1 VKLIVLSLCIF
12 TIPSASYS
20 KEVTNVDSLLNKAK
34 EVFSKNKPLAFD
46 LETRA
51 LKISLDN
58 SYKLGLTKSNYYL
71 GYYFVNVEGKIDYGK
86 AVVHYLEAIRYGK
99 MDIKNEETSKW
110 LKLAY
115 LNIGALFREYQAY
128 DLATDYYMEGISI
141 SNSDS
146 VLIRKFLHNL
156 QNAQEDAG
164 QFDQALTSTLQLLDI
179 SLKNSKE
186 YFRSLNNF
194 GLMAAKKGDLD
205 LALLKFREMKEEAKM
220 THNYHY
226 YVLGLHNIGWTF
238 SLANQFEESRRFLET
253 AIKEGV
259 IHQSEIATYR
269 SHKLL
274 GKLLYENGLYSE
286 SLEYSLKTEQMI
298 PRLSNEP
305 RSFEVYHTISEI
317 HKALDD
323 PIASTKYALLYT
335 KAQNEYLNEVEKIKS
350 ASQQYNMQL
359 IVANYYQELEAQQKA
374 LKTKNIMGSII
385 VGLGTMLLMFVGYHF
400 AYRYKLK
407 RILSKEIERL
417 KWID

>member
-1 VKLIVLSLCIF
+1 MKLIVLSLCIF

-156 QNAQEDAG
+156 QNAQG
-164 QFDQALTSTLQLLDI
+164 
-179 SLKNSKE
+179 
-186 YFRSLNNF
+186 
-194 GLMAAKKGDLD
+194 M
-205 LALLKFREMKEEAKM
+205 
-220 THNYHY
+220 
-226 YVLGLHNIGWTF
+226 
-238 SLANQFEESRRFLET
+238 LANL
-253 AIKEGV
+253 
-259 IHQSEIATYR
+259 
-269 SHKLL
+269 
-274 GKLLYENGLYSE
+274 
-286 SLEYSLKTEQMI
+286 
-298 PRLSNEP
+298 
-305 RSFEVYHTISEI
+305 
-317 HKALDD
+317 
-323 PIASTKYALLYT
+323 TK
-335 KAQNEYLNEVEKIKS
+335 
-350 ASQQYNMQL
+350 
-359 IVANYYQELEAQQKA
+359 
-374 LKTKNIMGSII
+374 
-385 VGLGTMLLMFVGYHF
+385 H
-400 AYRYKLK
+400 
-407 RILSKEIERL
+407 
-417 KWID
+417 